1 LVEKL
6 TGSFLV
12 LIDDMTLD
20 SIRRLKHY
28 LSEFIE
34 PDFGLLNQLL
44 NNEVLNS
51 RQCAKVRG
59 KETVFDRN
67 DVLLELL
74 ASEEQCRKFLDA
86 LERTDQQH
94 VANFIRHNGGLKQ
107 FL

>member
-1 LVEKL
+1 
-6 TGSFLV
+6 V

-20 SIRRLKHY
+20 SIRRLKDY

-44 NNEVLNS
+44 NNAVLS
-51 RQCAKVRG
+51 GRQCADVRAE
-59 KETVFDRN
+59 KTVFKRN
-67 DVLLELL
+67 DALLELL
-74 ASEEQCRKFLDA
+74 VSEEQCRKFLDA

>member
-1 LVEKL
+1 
-6 TGSFLV
+6 V
-12 LIDDMTLD
+12 LIDDVTLE
-20 SIRRLKHY
+20 SIRRLKHC

-51 RQCAKVRG
+51 RQCAKIRK

-74 ASEEQCRKFLDA
+74 VSEEQCRKFLDA

-107 FL
+107 FVYRVS

>member
-1 LVEKL
+1 
-6 TGSFLV
+6 V

-34 PDFGLLNQLL
+34 PDFGLLNRLL

-67 DVLLELL
+67 DALLELL
-74 ASEEQCRKFLDA
+74 VSEEQCRKFLDA

-94 VANFIRHNGGLKQ
+94 VANFIKHNGGLKQ